1 MALYEPLLNELLHE
15 AKSTRKMLELVPE
28 DKFSWKP
35 HEKSMTMGELA
46 SHLAEMPYYAYV
58 TVEQDVL
65 DFATSDYKPKTAAT
79 NAELLQIFDEN
90 LAKATQSLKN
100 ASDEKLL
107 ANWKMQAG
115 DVVYMD
121 MPRTQVLRGFVLNHN
136 IHHRGQFSVYLRLND
151 IPLPSV
157 YGPTADE
164 TM

>member
-35 HEKSMTMGELA
+35 HEKSMTMGRLA
-46 SHLAEMPYYAYV
+46 SHIADIPNWAV
-58 TVEQDVL
+58 FTIDQDVL
-65 DFATSDYKPKTAAT
+65 DFATTEYKPKDAVT
-79 NAELLQIFDEN
+79 NTELVKMFDDN
-90 LAKATQSLKN
+90 LAKAVEALKN

-121 MPRTQVLRGFVLNHN
+121 MPRIQVLRGFILNHN
-136 IHHRGQFSVYLRLND
+136 IHHRAQLSVYLRLND
-151 IPLPSV
+151 IALPSV

-164 TM
+164 AM